1 MAASYR
7 HGARLAPAIDSNRLH
22 TPMITLYGIPNC
34 DTVKKARQWLTAN
47 DLDFQFHDFKKQGVD
62 AALLQ
67 RWIAD
72 IGLDKLINRAGTTWR
87 ALSDAEKAQA
97 ASADSAIALLQAK
110 PSIIKR
116 PVLDNAGKLSV
127 GFKADIWQE
136 AFGK

>member
-1 MAASYR
+1 
-7 HGARLAPAIDSNRLH
+7 
-22 TPMITLYGIPNC
+22 MITLYGIPNC

-47 DLDFQFHDFKKQGVD
+47 ELDFQFHDFKKQGVD
-62 AALLQ
+62 TALLQ
-67 RWIAD
+67 QWITD

-97 ASADSAIALLQAK
+97 GSAEGAIALLQAK

-127 GFKADIWQE
+127 GFKAETWQE